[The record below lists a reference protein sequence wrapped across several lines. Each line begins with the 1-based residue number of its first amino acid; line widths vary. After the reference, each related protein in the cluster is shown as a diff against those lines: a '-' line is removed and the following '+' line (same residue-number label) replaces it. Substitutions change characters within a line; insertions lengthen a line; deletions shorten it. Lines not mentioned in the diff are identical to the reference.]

1 MTTKSKKVRGRAG
14 TDADAMTFLTELVGG
29 ALTFATMMRSLRECE
44 DWTQKEMARRLG
56 LTTAHVCDIEQGR
69 KSVSP
74 SRAARFAKR
83 LGYSE
88 RQFVRLALQDLLQ
101 REGVRMKV
109 TVQPA

>member
-1 MTTKSKKVRGRAG
+1 MSTKTKKVRGRAG
-14 TDADAMTFLTELVGG
+14 ADAIKFLTKLVGG
-29 ALTFATMMRSLRECE
+29 PLTFATMMRSLRECE

-56 LTTAHVCDIEQGR
+56 LTTAHVCDIELGR

-88 RQFVRLALQDLLQ
+88 RQFVRLALQDLLE

-109 TVQPA
+109 TVEAA